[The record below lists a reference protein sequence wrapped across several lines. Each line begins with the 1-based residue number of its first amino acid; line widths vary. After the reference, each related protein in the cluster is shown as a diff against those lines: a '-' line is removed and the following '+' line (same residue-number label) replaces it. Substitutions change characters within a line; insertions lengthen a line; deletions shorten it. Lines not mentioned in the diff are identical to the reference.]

1 MFNKIKKFAKK
12 HDVVIPVL
20 CFAIA
25 VLGFIAGRL

>member
-12 HDVVIPVL
+12 HDAIIPVL

-25 VLGFIAGRL
+25 GLGFIAGRL